1 MLTCC
6 QKLASNWPDLWG
18 EVEAELPETARSKK
32 VRGNNKKRKI
42 AAEDHG
48 RVPVTKFKS
57 ESDNLASPSSA
68 AETSS
73 ASLSDGQKTLS
84 QAWTSSTGDPTKL
97 TAARQTRIDYFLLRF
112 IIGCSIAFAILD
124 NGFFWDFITCL

>member
-32 VRGNNKKRKI
+32 VQGNSKKQKI
-42 AAEDHG
+42 AVEDHG

-57 ESDNLASPSSA
+57 ESDNLASPCPA

-73 ASLSDGQKTLS
+73 ASSSNGQKTLS
-84 QAWTSSTGDPTKL
+84 QA
-97 TAARQTRIDYFLLRF
+97 
-112 IIGCSIAFAILD
+112 
-124 NGFFWDFITCL
+124 

>member
-1 MLTCC
+1 M
-6 QKLASNWPDLWG
+6 WG

-124 NGFFWDFITCL
+124 NGFFWDFVTCL